1 MQRYKRVLAATA
13 LTTLSP
19 ERRFANEGV
28 GGGRQVE
35 QDAEDPGHGAE
46 AGAQTGQGPD
56 LLQHGADAGAEGGGD
71 QQRRDG
77 ATITA
82 TRALRKSA
90 ECP

>member
-77 ATITA
+77 ATSLLK
-82 TRALRKSA
+82 RN
-90 ECP
+90 